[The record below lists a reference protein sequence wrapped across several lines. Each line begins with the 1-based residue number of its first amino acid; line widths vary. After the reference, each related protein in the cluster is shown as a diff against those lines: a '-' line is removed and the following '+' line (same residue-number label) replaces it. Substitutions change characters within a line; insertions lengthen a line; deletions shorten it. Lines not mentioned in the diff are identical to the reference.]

1 MSEYKSKL
9 SVRGIEISMFCPLRD
24 FFVSRVPHCHRWMG
38 MVDRMMDN
46 LADRFSAKVV
56 ESLGCEKFTAS
67 SHLQRIAIY
76 SFLLPLFDQFGSYII
91 ARFPDLYMHIMG
103 RTGRLNALSV
113 DSWSTVEWHGLYEHL
128 LEHGLTSESVSEY
141 IQFRETV
148 DDNTWDPMYE
158 KWKSLYF
165 DPVVGQKRA
174 RE

>member
-9 SVRGIEISMFCPLRD
+9 SVWGIEISMFCPLRD

-56 ESLGCEKFTAS
+56 ESLGYEKFTAS
-67 SHLQRIAIY
+67 SHLQRIAIH

-91 ARFPDLYMHIMG
+91 ARFPDLYTPLMHRI
-103 RTGRLNALSV
+103 RRINANSV
-113 DSWSTVEWHGLYEHL
+113 DSWATVEWHGLYEHL
-128 LEHGLTSESVSEY
+128 LENGLTSESVSEY
-141 IQFRETV
+141 IQFRETI
-148 DDNTWDPMYE
+148 DYHSWDIYD

-165 DPVVGQKRA
+165 DVIIHY
-174 RE
+174 

>member
-56 ESLGCEKFTAS
+56 ESLGYEKFTAS

-76 SFLLPLFDQFGSYII
+76 SFLLPLFDQFASYII
-91 ARFPDLYMHIMG
+91 ARFPDLYMSIMD
-103 RTGRLNALSV
+103 RNRRLNWRSV
-113 DSWSTVEWHGLYEHL
+113 ESWAMVEWHGLYEHL
-128 LEHGLTSESVSEY
+128 LEHELTSESVSEY

-148 DDNTWDPMYE
+148 DDKTWDTIYQ
-158 KWKSLYF
+158 KWKWLYF
-165 DPVVGQKRA
+165 DP
-174 RE
+174 EIHD

>member
-1 MSEYKSKL
+1 
-9 SVRGIEISMFCPLRD
+9 
-24 FFVSRVPHCHRWMG
+24 MG